1 MSPLDRSLVIGP
13 LALSVGQFLLMLS
26 IVVALIIGGWLGR
39 RRKINVGDSIFNAVL
54 LGVIGARLVFI
65 VQYGESYDTFWSW
78 LDIRDRGFE
87 PLAGLVVALGYLVWR
102 LWRQPGERRPLGI
115 AVISGTL
122 TWSLT
127 GGGLALMVSQGASI
141 PPTPLTTIEH
151 DEVTLLTVLSE
162 ADRPMVVN
170 LWASWCPPCRREMP
184 MFEQAQQERSDVMF
198 VFVNQGENLST
209 VNAFLQQESLS
220 LDNVYLD
227 RSSAFG
233 YEVGAMAMPTT
244 LYYNT
249 DGELIDTHFG
259 ELSRPTLDRSLERLV
274 PKLLTTEITH
284 VHFLSLH

>member
-13 LALSVGQFLLMLS
+13 LALSVGQLLLMLS

-39 RRKINVGDSIFNAVL
+39 RRKVNVGDSIFNAVL

-65 VQYGESYDTFWSW
+65 VQYGESYDMFWSW

-87 PLAGLVVALGYLVWR
+87 PLAGLVVALVYLVWR
-102 LWRQPGERRPLGI
+102 LWRQPRERRPLGI
-115 AVISGTL
+115 AVISGAL

-127 GGGLALMVSQGASI
+127 AGALALMVSQGASI
-141 PPTPLTTIEH
+141 PSTPLTTLEH
-151 DEVTLLTVLSE
+151 DEVTLPTMLSE

-184 MFEQAQQERSDVMF
+184 VFEQAQQERDDVTF

-209 VNAFLQQESLS
+209 VNAFLQQESLA

-227 RSSAFG
+227 RNNALG
-233 YEVGAMAMPTT
+233 HAVGAMAMPTT
-244 LYYNT
+244 LYYNA
-249 DGELIDTHFG
+249 DGTLIDTHFG
-259 ELSRPTLDRSLERLV
+259 ELSRATLDRSLERFS
-274 PKLLTTEITH
+274 P
-284 VHFLSLH
+284 

>member
-1 MSPLDRSLVIGP
+1 MSPLDRSLAIGP
-13 LALSVGQFLLMLS
+13 LGLSVGQLLLLLS
-26 IVVALIIGGWLGR
+26 IVVALIVGGLIGR
-39 RRKINVGDSIFNAVL
+39 RRKVSVGDGIFNAVL

-65 VQYGESYDTFWSW
+65 VQYGQSYDTFWSW

-87 PLAGLVVALGYLVWR
+87 PLAGLVVALVYLVWR
-102 LWRQPGERRPLGI
+102 LWRQPRERRPLGI

-127 GGGLALMVSQGASI
+127 AGILALMVSQGASI
-141 PPTPLTTIEH
+141 PPTPLTTLEQ
-151 DEVTLLTVLSE
+151 DEVTLPTVLSE

-184 MFEQAQQERSDVMF
+184 IFEQAQQERNDVTF

-209 VNAFLQQESLS
+209 VNAFLQQESLT

-227 RSSAFG
+227 RNNALG
-233 YEVGAMAMPTT
+233 HEVGAMAMPTT

-259 ELSRPTLDRSLERLV
+259 ELSRATLDRSLERFN
-274 PKLLTTEITH
+274 P
-284 VHFLSLH
+284 

>member
-1 MSPLDRSLVIGP
+1 MSPLDRSLAIGP
-13 LALSVGQFLLMLS
+13 LGLSVGQLLLLLS
-26 IVVALIIGGWLGR
+26 IVVALIVEGLIGR
-39 RRKINVGDSIFNAVL
+39 RRKVSVGDGIFNAVL

-65 VQYGESYDTFWSW
+65 VQYGQSYDTFWSW

-87 PLAGLVVALGYLVWR
+87 PLAGLVVALVYLVWR
-102 LWRQPGERRPLGI
+102 LWRQPRERRPLGI

-127 GGGLALMVSQGASI
+127 AGILALMVSQGASI
-141 PPTPLTTIEH
+141 PPTPLTTLEH
-151 DEVTLLTVLSE
+151 DEVTLPTVLSE

-184 MFEQAQQERSDVMF
+184 IFEQAQQERNDVTF

-209 VNAFLQQESLS
+209 VNAFLQQESLT

-227 RSSAFG
+227 RNNALG
-233 YEVGAMAMPTT
+233 HEVGAMAMPTT

-259 ELSRPTLDRSLERLV
+259 ELSRATLDRSLERFN
-274 PKLLTTEITH
+274 P
-284 VHFLSLH
+284 

>member
-1 MSPLDRSLVIGP
+1 MSPLDRSLAIGP
-13 LALSVGQFLLMLS
+13 LGLSVGQLLLLLS
-26 IVVALIIGGWLGR
+26 IVVALIVGGLIGR
-39 RRKINVGDSIFNAVL
+39 RRKVSVGDGIFNAVL

-65 VQYGESYDTFWSW
+65 VQYGQSYDTFWSW
-78 LDIRDRGFE
+78 LDIRDRGF
-87 PLAGLVVALGYLVWR
+87 WR
-102 LWRQPGERRPLGI
+102 LWRQPRERRPLGI

-127 GGGLALMVSQGASI
+127 AGILALMVSQGASI
-141 PPTPLTTIEH
+141 PPTPLTTLEQ
-151 DEVTLLTVLSE
+151 DEVTLPTVLSE

-184 MFEQAQQERSDVMF
+184 IFEQAQQERNDVTF

-209 VNAFLQQESLS
+209 VNAFLQQESLT

-227 RSSAFG
+227 RNNALG
-233 YEVGAMAMPTT
+233 HEVGAMAMPTT

-259 ELSRPTLDRSLERLV
+259 ELSRATLDRSLERFN
-274 PKLLTTEITH
+274 P
-284 VHFLSLH
+284 

>member
-1 MSPLDRSLVIGP
+1 MSPLDRSLAIGP
-13 LALSVGQFLLMLS
+13 LALSVGQLLLLLS
-26 IVVALIIGGWLGR
+26 IVVALIVGGLIGR
-39 RRKINVGDSIFNAVL
+39 RRKVSVGDGIFNAVL

-65 VQYGESYDTFWSW
+65 VQYGQSYDTFWSW

-87 PLAGLVVALGYLVWR
+87 PLAGLVVTLVYLAWR
-102 LWRQPGERRPLGI
+102 LWRQPRERRPLGI

-127 GGGLALMVSQGASI
+127 AGILALMVSQGASI
-141 PPTPLTTIEH
+141 PPTQLTTLEH
-151 DEVTLLTVLSE
+151 DEVTLPTVLSE

-184 MFEQAQQERSDVMF
+184 IFEQAQQERNDVTF

-209 VNAFLQQESLS
+209 VNAFLQQESLT

-227 RSSAFG
+227 RNNALG
-233 YEVGAMAMPTT
+233 HEVGAMAMPTT
-244 LYYNT
+244 LYYNA

-259 ELSRPTLDRSLERLV
+259 ELSRATLDRSLERFN
-274 PKLLTTEITH
+274 P
-284 VHFLSLH
+284 